1 MRGGGEAFSPQT
13 STHISPPITVAT
25 AAAAPI
31 ASGGL
36 GEPQPAPK
44 HLCCSGPT
52 CSGSSEQ
59 PDGWFKSTVPR
70 AFSSCLFL
78 LLLLLLLL
86 RVKPARDEVR
96 SGGHG
101 SRKRQNCSEFPAS
114 KMRNNNP
121 ERSDAAR
128 LPHLHAA
135 CLALARLGCPCS
147 AESTPPLGP
156 YHCPLGGEKHESI
169 KRLNFHY
176 FIKILRISLQIILF
190 EN

>member
-13 STHISPPITVAT
+13 STHIQPPHHRRHCCRCPHCFPADLENPNQLPNTCASPDLPVREAQNSPMGDLNPRSH
-25 AAAAPI
+25 ARSAP
-31 ASGGL
+31 
-36 GEPQPAPK
+36 
-44 HLCCSGPT
+44 
-52 CSGSSEQ
+52 
-59 PDGWFKSTVPR
+59 
-70 AFSSCLFL
+70 AFF

-96 SGGHG
+96 SGGDG
-101 SRKRQNCSEFPAS
+101 SRKRPNCSKFPAS

-147 AESTPPLGP
+147 AASTPPLGP
-156 YHCPLGGEKHESI
+156 YHCRPGGERNKSI
-169 KRLNFHY
+169 KRLNF
-176 FIKILRISLQIILF
+176 
-190 EN
+190 

>member
-1 MRGGGEAFSPQT
+1 MRGGGEAFSPPNIHSHT
-13 STHISPPITVAT
+13 APPITVAT

-70 AFSSCLFL
+70 AFSSCLFF

-96 SGGHG
+96 SGGDG
-101 SRKRQNCSEFPAS
+101 SRKRPNCSEFPAS

-156 YHCPLGGEKHESI
+156 YHCPEEGRSTSQSSAWI
-169 KRLNFHY
+169 FT
-176 FIKILRISLQIILF
+176 I
-190 EN
+190 